1 MGVAR
6 RPMAPALRGWSL
18 LVGWT
23 TVAAGSRQSAT
34 GEDCERRGQL
44 APRRARCRSSRHRP
58 PTRRI
63 RGPWW
68 DRERNPSL
76 RPGEGDHK
84 LGPLRLHGS
93 RTGPAGLDG
102 SLAVASTESRLNT
115 LAADLFDLLPTV
127 RALLAA
133 GPVEAARVGRAQP
146 PTACEVLRVLRGT

>member
-102 SLAVASTESRLNT
+102 SLAIARTESRLNT
-115 LAADLFDLLPTV
+115 LAAVLCDLLPTV
-127 RALLAA
+127 R
-133 GPVEAARVGRAQP
+133 
-146 PTACEVLRVLRGT
+146 